1 MNDNFLDIRIHKTYP
16 GFMLGVNA
24 SFPAGVTAIFGPS
37 GSGKTT
43 ILNCIAGLNTPD
55 QGDIY
60 LHNRPL
66 YSSSEK
72 VNLRPEQRRVGY
84 MFQESLLFPHY
95 RVRENI
101 LYGFKLTP
109 PERRKIEPD
118 RLVGLLELGPLLE
131 RRPSNLSTGERQRVA
146 LARALATS
154 PELLLLDEPLSSLDV
169 ALRGRIL
176 RYLKDIHRELAIP
189 MIYVSHSISE
199 VLAIA
204 DMALV
209 VSHGRQLAF
218 DEPRKVLL
226 EPYVHSLVDTG
237 GLENL
242 LDAEI
247 VEQSPGNSLTGAKT
261 GDTLL
266 WIPGLPP
273 HIETGDTISIAIRA
287 GDIIVAVDRPERIS
301 ARNILKGLIQRIH
314 RVESNVLLYADVG
327 TPLLVEITPEALD
340 ALELREGQ
348 EVYLVIKSSSIMV
361 LD

>member
-1 MNDNFLDIRIHKTYP
+1 MNNAFLDLKMSKQYP
-16 GFMLGVNA
+16 GFSLEVDT
-24 SFPAGVTAIFGPS
+24 SFSTGITAVFGPS

-43 ILNCIAGLNTPD
+43 ILNCIAGLSTPD
-55 QGDIY
+55 KGEVR
-60 LHNRPL
+60 LHARPL
-66 YSSSEK
+66 FSSSEK
-72 VNLRPEQRRVGY
+72 VNLRPEQRHVGY

-109 PERRKIEPD
+109 PERRKIELEQ
-118 RLVGLLELGPLLE
+118 LVELLELAPLME

-154 PELLLLDEPLSSLDV
+154 PELLLMDEPLSSLDV

-204 DMALV
+204 DSALV
-209 VSHGRQLAF
+209 ISHGRQLAF

-226 EPYVHSLVDTG
+226 EPYVHSLVETG
-237 GLENL
+237 SLENL

-247 VEQSPGNSLTGAKT
+247 VEHRSGNSLTGAKV
-261 GDTLL
+261 GDALL
-266 WIPGLPP
+266 WIPGVSP
-273 HIETGDTISIAIRA
+273 HIETGATVSIAIRA

-301 ARNILKGLIQRIH
+301 ARNILKGRIEGIH
-314 RVESNVLLYADVG
+314 RVEGDVLLYADVG
-327 TPLLVEITPEALD
+327 TPLLVEITLEALD
-340 ALELREGQ
+340 ALELHEGQ
-348 EVYLVIKSSSIMV
+348 EVYLVIKSSSIVV
-361 LD
+361 LG

>member
-1 MNDNFLDIRIHKTYP
+1 MNDNFLDIRIRKRYP
-16 GFMLGVNA
+16 GFTLEVNA
-24 SFPAGVTAIFGPS
+24 AFPAGVTAIFGPS

-43 ILNCIAGLNTPD
+43 ILNSIAGLSTPD
-55 QGDIY
+55 GGEIY
-60 LHNRPL
+60 LHSRPL
-66 YSSSEK
+66 YASSKK
-72 VNLRPEQRRVGY
+72 VNLRPEQRHVGY

-109 PERRKIEPD
+109 PERRRIEPD
-118 RLVGLLELGPLLE
+118 QLVELLELGPMLE
-131 RRPSNLSTGERQRVA
+131 RRPSSLSTGERQRVA

-154 PELLLLDEPLSSLDV
+154 PELLLMDEPLSSLDV

-176 RYLKDIHRELAIP
+176 RYLKDVHRELAIP

-209 VSHGRQLAF
+209 ISHGRQLAF

-226 EPYVHSLVDTG
+226 EPYVHSLVETG

-247 VEQSPGNSLTGAKT
+247 VEHGPEVSLTGAKIE
-261 GDTLL
+261 DTLL
-266 WIPGLPP
+266 WIPAVPP
-273 HIETGDTISIAIRA
+273 HIKTGDTISIAIRA
-287 GDIIVAVDRPERIS
+287 GDIIVAVDRPDRIS
-301 ARNILKGLIQRIH
+301 ARNILKGRVQGIH
-314 RVESNVLLYADVG
+314 SVGSNVLLYADVG
-327 TPLLVEITPEALD
+327 MSLLVEITSEALD

-348 EVYLVIKSSSIMV
+348 EVYLVIKSNSIVV

>member
-1 MNDNFLDIRIHKTYP
+1 MNDAFLDLKMSKKYP
-16 GFMLGVNA
+16 GFSLEIDA
-24 SFPAGVTAIFGPS
+24 SFSMGITAVFGPS

-43 ILNCIAGLNTPD
+43 ILDCIAGLSAPD
-55 QGDIY
+55 EGEVC
-60 LHNRPL
+60 LRARPL
-66 YSSSEK
+66 FSSSRK
-72 VNLRPEQRRVGY
+72 LNLRPEQRRVGY

-109 PERRKIEPD
+109 PERRKVELEQ
-118 RLVGLLELGPLLE
+118 LVELLELGQLME

-154 PELLLLDEPLSSLDV
+154 PELLLMDEPLASLDI

-176 RYLKDIHRELAIP
+176 RYLKDLHRELAIP

-204 DMALV
+204 DSALV
-209 VSHGRQLAF
+209 ISHGRQLAF

-226 EPYVHSLVDTG
+226 EPFVHSLVETG
-237 GLENL
+237 SLENL
-242 LDAEI
+242 LD
-247 VEQSPGNSLTGAKT
+247 VEVVERSTGKRLAGAKI

-266 WIPGLPP
+266 WVPGIPDRVGA
-273 HIETGDTISIAIRA
+273 GDTISISIRA
-287 GDIIVAVDRPERIS
+287 GDIIVAVDQPWRIS
-301 ARNILKGLIQRIH
+301 ARNVLKGRIEGIH
-314 RVESNVLLYADVG
+314 RIEDNVLLYADIG
-327 TPLLVEITPEALD
+327 ALLLVEITAEALD

-348 EVYLVIKSSSIMV
+348 EVFLVIKSSSI
-361 LD
+361 LALG